1 MAKKHLIR
9 KFRKAKKLL
18 QDKRAVSVALST
30 MIITAGVV
38 AMGIAILYW
47 AYAWGKVATIEISNG
62 MQSDSN
68 AIEERIGYEYVSAQ
82 GTQVTVNIINW
93 GKTGNVS
100 VARVYIWD
108 NDHNPVELTTD
119 KTLMEI
125 DSPNNLISGNT
136 LNPRQEGKFTITTSA
151 NLEGNS
157 IFTIRIVTERGRT
170 FDYSFIT
177 AP

>member
-1 MAKKHLIR
+1 MAQKHFITR
-9 KFRKAKKLL
+9 KIRKAKKLL
-18 QDKRAVSVALST
+18 VDKRAVSVALST

-47 AYAWGKVATIEISNG
+47 AYAWGKVATVEISSG

-68 AIEERIGYEYVSAQ
+68 AIEERIGYEYISVS

-108 NDHNPVELTTD
+108 NDHNPIELTADT
-119 KTLMEI
+119 TLMDI
-125 DSPNNLISGNT
+125 DGGAPIAGNT
-136 LNPRQEGKFTITTSA
+136 LTPGGEGKFTVTTSA
-151 NLEGNS
+151 LVTDSYYN
-157 IFTIRIVTERGRT
+157 IRIVTERGRN
-170 FDYSFIT
+170 FDSSFAT
-177 AP
+177 T

>member
-1 MAKKHLIR
+1 MKMAQKHLIKR
-9 KFRKAKKLL
+9 KIRKAKKLL
-18 QDKRAVSVALST
+18 VDKRAVSVALST

-68 AIEERIGYEYVSAQ
+68 AIEERVGYEYISES

-108 NDHNPVELTTD
+108 INHNPVDLSTD

-125 DSPNNLISGNT
+125 DPPYNLISGNT
-136 LNPRQEGKFTITTSA
+136 LNPGEEGKFIVTASLVA
-151 NLEGNS
+151 DS
-157 IFTIRIVTERGRT
+157 YYTIRIVTERGRN
-170 FDYSFIT
+170 FDWSFT
-177 AP
+177 A